1 MPLPSCSVYNYELEV
16 VTEINSNTYG
26 PMYNNES
33 CDAPGMVR
41 DCFGLCKHPSDN
53 NFGYITVCGCNTG
66 GTCPQT
72 CSGQGGV
79 GIPYSTSNYWSD
91 FPSPP
96 APLSIPYPNPHLYYC
111 NTVLECSIVSDC
123 TNPDA
128 TNYEPLASID
138 DGSCTFSTDPE
149 EEPEI
154 VDSIMYKPSIER
166 MWTFTASGGVISDPT
181 PGQQI
186 DNFDEEISTG
196 VFDISNI
203 YYLNVEFPANT
214 TCVDIHRLN
223 DNGDW
228 YDPAVNCSWD
238 APVMSTLGGVHGQ
251 KVICEDGTEV
261 IMCYDETL
269 QHDCGSDEN
278 PWFFTNGDTACDSV
292 VNEPMPDDMIFA
304 FVNNQLRG
312 YANITEQGYYYL
324 EVKWKQQ
331 LELEEIITFYLK
343 HNGQIKLIDEIRTH
357 NNELVE
363 NSYTSNFI
371 YNIE

>member
-16 VTEINSNTYG
+16 VIEINSNTYG
-26 PMYNNES
+26 PLYPDEDT
-33 CDAPGMVR
+33 CPPAQVR
-41 DCFGLCKHPSDN
+41 DCFGLCKHHSNN

-79 GIPYSTSNYWSD
+79 GIPYSTSNYWSV

-96 APLSIPYPNPHLYYC
+96 APLSIPYPNPDLYYC
-111 NTVLECSIVSDC
+111 NTVLECPIVSGC

-128 TNYEPLASID
+128 SNYNSNASVD

-149 EEPEI
+149 EPEPI
-154 VDSIMYKPSIER
+154 DSIMYKPSIER
-166 MWTFTASGGVISDPT
+166 IWTFTANGSVISDPT

-203 YYLNVEFPANT
+203 YYVE
-214 TCVDIHRLN
+214 IEN
-223 DNGDW
+223 D
-228 YDPAVNCSWD
+228 A
-238 APVMSTLGGVHGQ
+238 
-251 KVICEDGTEV
+251 
-261 IMCYDETL
+261 YDE
-269 QHDCGSDEN
+269 N
-278 PWFFTNGDTACDSV
+278 NK
-292 VNEPMPDDMIFA
+292 IFA
-304 FVNNQLRG
+304 FINNQLRG

-343 HNGQIKLIDEIRTH
+343 HNGQIKLIDEIITH
-357 NNELVE
+357 NNELVD
-363 NSYTSNFI
+363 NSYTSDFI
-371 YNIE
+371 YSVE